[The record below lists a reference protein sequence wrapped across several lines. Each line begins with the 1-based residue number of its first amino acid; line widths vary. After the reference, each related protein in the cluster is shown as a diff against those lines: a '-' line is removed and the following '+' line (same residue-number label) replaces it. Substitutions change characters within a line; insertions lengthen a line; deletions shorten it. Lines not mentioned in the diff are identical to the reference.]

1 MNKEEIALI
10 ILKVTVDGQEAIS
23 IKIYKE
29 GTTCR
34 HGVGGL
40 PEIGISAMSFFNNS
54 VFFDT
59 LIAKVPENLLEAPLN
74 YEEETPNG
82 YLEYVV
88 AFYGDSKN
96 GETGERAVWS
106 KSTGIRAKLDHQSSF
121 RDPILGFLDNF
132 TMDAAEL
139 TNEWYFDVIMLSKYK
154 MQSSTLPTE
163 TMIGQP
169 KTEEE
174 IHTHFSNYIN
184 MMLTSARNWNMAD
197 FSANKIY
204 EREGKSYLGII
215 HDDRR
220 SFRIDFIEMGNANE
234 VNAPTAPEVDAEQK
248 AETESNKKPWWKV
261 W

>member
-1 MNKEEIALI
+1 
-10 ILKVTVDGQEAIS
+10 
-23 IKIYKE
+23 
-29 GTTCR
+29 
-34 HGVGGL
+34 
-40 PEIGISAMSFFNNS
+40 
-54 VFFDT
+54 
-59 LIAKVPENLLEAPLN
+59 
-74 YEEETPNG
+74 
-82 YLEYVV
+82 
-88 AFYGDSKN
+88 
-96 GETGERAVWS
+96 
-106 KSTGIRAKLDHQSSF
+106 
-121 RDPILGFLDNF
+121 
-132 TMDAAEL
+132 MDAAEL

-184 MMLTSARNWNMAD
+184 MMLTSARNWSMAD

-234 VNAPTAPEVDAEQK
+234 VNAPTEPEVDAEPT

>member
-1 MNKEEIALI
+1 MKKEEIGLI
-10 ILKVTVDGQEAIS
+10 LIKVTVDGQEAIS
-23 IKIYKE
+23 MKIYRD

-40 PEIGISAMSFFNNS
+40 PELGISGMSLFKES
-54 VFFDT
+54 PFFDS

-88 AFYGDSKN
+88 AFYGVSNN
-96 GETGERAVWS
+96 GETGERANWT

-121 RDPILGFLDNF
+121 RDPILGFLDSY

-139 TNEWYFDVIMLSKYK
+139 TNEWYFDVVMLSKYK
-154 MQSSTLPTE
+154 MHSSTLPNE
-163 TMIGQP
+163 TLVAQP
-169 KTEEE
+169 KTDEA

-184 MMLTSARNWNMAD
+184 MMLTSARNWSMAG
-197 FSANKIY
+197 FNVNKIY
-204 EREGKSYLGII
+204 ERDAKYYFGII
-215 HDDRR
+215 HDDRK
-220 SFRIDFIEMGNANE
+220 SFSIDFVEMGQSNAAA
-234 VNAPTAPEVDAEQK
+234 VTPTDSEYEATPV
-248 AETESNKKPWWKV
+248 SNKKPWWKV